1 MADNLNTKNMY
12 QDESPDLGHK
22 INPIPVPETQIGV
35 DTDDA
40 FYDSIIEGGE
50 SASVDITK
58 INAFTQ
64 ITNNRETLYET
75 LDTMAQDSTVSAV
88 LETYA
93 EDATETNEQGDV
105 VWAES
110 SDPKILR
117 YVTFLLNSLNVD
129 KYIYQ
134 WVYSLCKY
142 GDVYLRMYRESDF
155 EDNLLKDDDEE
166 DRTLNEKFAQ
176 ANETIE
182 DKEELTEDVIIKY
195 YKKDDRL
202 VNYIE
207 MIPNPAEMF
216 ELTKFGKSYAYIKT
230 NSVPK
235 LDQDNNNNVFTN
247 FYLYRLKRNDVN
259 IYNAVSF
266 VHACLQDDTPRF
278 PEQVQI
284 FNDYSAEDN
293 AAYVYSVRRG
303 QSVLYNSY
311 KIWRENMLLEN
322 ALLLNRIT
330 KSALL
335 RIIEVEVADMPKD
348 KVRERLQRIKSLIE
362 QKSSIDTGNMMSEY
376 VNPGPMENTIYV
388 PTKSGVGAINTQQV
402 GGDVNIRDIA
412 DIDYFKNKLFAAW
425 KIPKQFFGE
434 TDDSTGF
441 NGGTSLTIL
450 SSRYAKTI
458 KRIQTAMIQALTD
471 AINILLIDRGLDSYV
486 NKFNLMM
493 QAPITQEELDKRD
506 SLSSE
511 IALVDDILRMLDM
524 IEDPITKLKILKS
537 LLSNVISNQEV
548 IELIQSQIDE
558 LEQQAEEQAQ
568 EELGDDM
575 DLGGLD
581 LGGGGSSGG
590 GDSFA
595 DDFGSGLEDTAGDDF
610 ASDFEAGAGED
621 LGGDLGGDTL
631 PTPAD
636 LGGGLDFTGEI

>member
-216 ELTKFGKSYAYIKT
+216 ELTKFGKS
-230 NSVPK
+230 
-235 LDQDNNNNVFTN
+235 
-247 FYLYRLKRNDVN
+247 
-259 IYNAVSF
+259 
-266 VHACLQDDTPRF
+266 
-278 PEQVQI
+278 
-284 FNDYSAEDN
+284 
-293 AAYVYSVRRG
+293 
-303 QSVLYNSY
+303 
-311 KIWRENMLLEN
+311 
-322 ALLLNRIT
+322 
-330 KSALL
+330 
-335 RIIEVEVADMPKD
+335 
-348 KVRERLQRIKSLIE
+348 
-362 QKSSIDTGNMMSEY
+362 
-376 VNPGPMENTIYV
+376 
-388 PTKSGVGAINTQQV
+388 
-402 GGDVNIRDIA
+402 
-412 DIDYFKNKLFAAW
+412 
-425 KIPKQFFGE
+425 
-434 TDDSTGF
+434 
-441 NGGTSLTIL
+441 
-450 SSRYAKTI
+450 
-458 KRIQTAMIQALTD
+458 
-471 AINILLIDRGLDSYV
+471 
-486 NKFNLMM
+486 
-493 QAPITQEELDKRD
+493 
-506 SLSSE
+506 
-511 IALVDDILRMLDM
+511 
-524 IEDPITKLKILKS
+524 
-537 LLSNVISNQEV
+537 
-548 IELIQSQIDE
+548 
-558 LEQQAEEQAQ
+558 
-568 EELGDDM
+568 
-575 DLGGLD
+575 
-581 LGGGGSSGG
+581 
-590 GDSFA
+590 
-595 DDFGSGLEDTAGDDF
+595 
-610 ASDFEAGAGED
+610 
-621 LGGDLGGDTL
+621 
-631 PTPAD
+631 
-636 LGGGLDFTGEI
+636 

>member
-1 MADNLNTKNMY
+1 MTDSLNTKNMY
-12 QDESPDLGHK
+12 QDDSPELGHK
-22 INPIPVPETQIGV
+22 INPVPVPETQIGI

-40 FYDSIIEGGE
+40 FYDSIVDGGE

-93 EDATETNEQGDV
+93 EDATETNEQGDII
-105 VWAES
+105 WAEA
-110 SDPKILR
+110 SDPKILK
-117 YVTFLLNSLNVD
+117 YITFLLKALNVD
-129 KYIYQ
+129 KHIYA

-155 EDNLLKDDDEE
+155 EDNLLREE
-166 DRTLNEKFAQ
+166 DKNILNEKFER
-176 ANETIE
+176 ANEDVSDE
-182 DKEELTEDVIIKY
+182 ERKELTEDVIIKY

-202 VNYIE
+202 VNYID
-207 MIPNPAEMF
+207 MVPNPAEMF

-235 LDQDNNNNVFTN
+235 LNTDNNNLFTN
-247 FYLYRLKRNDVN
+247 FYTYRLRRNDVN

-284 FNDYSAEDN
+284 FNDYESADN
-293 AAYVYSVRRG
+293 SSYVYSVRRG

-458 KRIQTAMIQALTD
+458 RRIQTTMLQALTD

-486 NKFNLMM
+486 NKFNLQM

-511 IALVDDILRMLDM
+511 IGLIDDVLRMLDGV
-524 IEDPITKLKILKS
+524 EDPIIKLKILKS
-537 LLSNVISNQEV
+537 LLSNVLSNQEV
-548 IELIQSQIDE
+548 MELIDEQITALEEAAEEEAADE
-558 LEQQAEEQAQ
+558 LSSDG
-568 EELGDDM
+568 GDDF
-575 DLGGLD
+575 D
-581 LGGGGSSGG
+581 LGGGDFG
-590 GDSFA
+590 GDVGGDPFA
-595 DDFGSGLEDTAGDDF
+595 DDFGAGLDTTGGDDF
-610 ASDFEAGAGED
+610 ASDFDEGAGGDD
-621 LGGDLGGDTL
+621 L
-631 PTPAD
+631 PSPAD
-636 LGGGLDFTGEI
+636 IGGGLDFTGEI